1 MSAPNAGSDSM
12 NRFSWDWRLSEV
24 KQDKPV
30 KVFSCFACGGG
41 SCMGYK
47 RAGFEVL
54 GCVEIDPAINAM
66 YRANLNPKYNFLMDL
81 REFNKLEEIPDELI
95 GVDILDG
102 SPPCTTFSSAG
113 KREETWGK
121 EKVFREGQAKQTL
134 DDLFFVFLDTVEKL
148 KPKVVIAENVVGLV
162 KGKAK
167 GYVHEIVNRFRELGY
182 AVQIFSL
189 NAAHMDVPQARHR
202 VFFVASRDKRQPL
215 QLNFRHDVIPFGAIR
230 TESGVPMG
238 EGTVLRNL
246 AEAAKEG
253 ETNLSEVAKR
263 IAGEKNKYFTT
274 YINWDKDVAVTITS
288 SARHVRG
295 YDRQFMSDEDIRRA
309 QTFPEDYDFCGND
322 VMYVCGMSVPP
333 NMMANIATEV
343 YDQWLRK

>member
-1 MSAPNAGSDSM
+1 MSVPNVGSDSM

-24 KQDKPV
+24 KRDKPV

-66 YRANLNPKYNFLMDL
+66 YRANLNPKYNYLMDL
-81 REFNKLEEIPDELI
+81 REFNKLEDVPEELI

-121 EKVFREGQAKQTL
+121 EKKFREGQAKQTL

-148 KPKVVIAENVVGLV
+148 QPKVVIAENVVGLV

-167 GYVHEIVNRFRELGY
+167 GYVHEIVSRFHELGY

-189 NAAHMDVPQARHR
+189 NAAFMDVPQARHR
-202 VFFVASRDKRQPL
+202 VFFVATREQRSALRL
-215 QLNFRHDVIPFGAIR
+215 SFRHDVIPFGKIR
-230 TESGVPMG
+230 SENGIPMG

-343 YDQWLRK
+343 YEQWLK

>member
-1 MSAPNAGSDSM
+1 
-12 NRFSWDWRLSEV
+12 
-24 KQDKPV
+24 
-30 KVFSCFACGGG
+30 
-41 SCMGYK
+41 
-47 RAGFEVL
+47 
-54 GCVEIDPAINAM
+54 
-66 YRANLNPKYNFLMDL
+66 MDL

>member
-1 MSAPNAGSDSM
+1 M
-12 NRFSWDWRLSEV
+12 WR
-24 KQDKPV
+24 PGRN
-30 KVFSCFACGGG
+30 C
-41 SCMGYK
+41 
-47 RAGFEVL
+47 
-54 GCVEIDPAINAM
+54 P
-66 YRANLNPKYNFLMDL
+66 
-81 REFNKLEEIPDELI
+81 
-95 GVDILDG
+95 
-102 SPPCTTFSSAG
+102 
-113 KREETWGK
+113 
-121 EKVFREGQAKQTL
+121 
-134 DDLFFVFLDTVEKL
+134 
-148 KPKVVIAENVVGLV
+148 
-162 KGKAK
+162 
-167 GYVHEIVNRFRELGY
+167 
-182 AVQIFSL
+182 
-189 NAAHMDVPQARHR
+189 
-202 VFFVASRDKRQPL
+202 PL
-215 QLNFRHDVIPFGAIR
+215 QLSFRHDVIPFGAIR
-230 TESGVPMG
+230 SEHGVPMG

>member
-1 MSAPNAGSDSM
+1 M
-12 NRFSWDWRLSEV
+12 

-81 REFNKLEEIPDELI
+81 REFNKLEEIPEELI

>member
-1 MSAPNAGSDSM
+1 MSVPNAGSDSM
-12 NRFSWDWRLSEV
+12 NRFSWDWKLSEV

-66 YRANLNPKYNFLMDL
+66 YRANLAPKYNFLMDL
-81 REFNKLEEIPDELI
+81 REFNKLKDIPEELI

-202 VFFVASRDKRQPL
+202 VFFVASRNKRQPL
-215 QLNFRHDVIPFGAIR
+215 QLNFRHDVIPFGTIR
-230 TESGVPMG
+230 TENGVPMG

-343 YDQWLRK
+343 YDQWLR

>member
-1 MSAPNAGSDSM
+1 MSAPNAGSNSM
-12 NRFSWDWRLSEV
+12 NKFDWNWKLADV
-24 KQDKPV
+24 KRDKPI

-66 YRANLNPKYNFLMDL
+66 YRKNLKPKYNYLMDL
-81 REFNKLEEIPDELI
+81 REFNKLEDIPEELI

-134 DDLFFVFLDTVEKL
+134 DDLFFVFLDTVAKL
-148 KPKVVIAENVVGLV
+148 RPKVVIAENVSGLI

-167 GYVHEIVNRFRELGY
+167 GYVHEIVNRFRVLGY
-182 AVQIFSL
+182 AVQIFHL
-189 NAAHMDVPQARHR
+189 NAAYMDVPQARHR
-202 VFFVASRDKRQPL
+202 VFFVATREHKPPL
-215 QLNFRHDVIPFGAIR
+215 RLAFQHDTIPFGMIR
-230 TESGVPMG
+230 TESGIPMS

-295 YDRQFMSDEDIRRA
+295 YDRQFISDEDIRRA
-309 QTFPEDYDFCGND
+309 QTFPIDYDFCGND

-333 NMMANIATEV
+333 NMMANIAMEV
-343 YDQWLRK
+343 YDQWLK